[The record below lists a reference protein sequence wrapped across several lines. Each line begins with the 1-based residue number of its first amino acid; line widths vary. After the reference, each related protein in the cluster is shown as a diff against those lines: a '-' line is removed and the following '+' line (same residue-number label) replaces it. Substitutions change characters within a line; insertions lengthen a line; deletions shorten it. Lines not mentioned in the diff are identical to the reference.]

1 MKASAMNDM
10 QRRPLVLVVDDDP
23 SVRGIV
29 AELVLE
35 LGYDVQCAENGAEA
49 LEHMTSGPRPSL
61 VLLDLVMPVMSGWEL
76 LDAIRGRVDLETLPI
91 VLFTASG
98 RLVGERVASD
108 PSLRRPV
115 LHKPID
121 PDLLLAMVSS
131 LCESDRDI
139 DEAPSDLLPKF

>member
-1 MKASAMNDM
+1 MNDV

>member
-1 MKASAMNDM
+1 MNDV

-29 AELVLE
+29 AELVAE
-35 LGYDVQCAENGAEA
+35 LGYDVECAENGAEA
-49 LEHMTSGPRPSL
+49 LERMTMGRRPSL

-76 LDAIRGRVDLETLPI
+76 LDAIRGRVDLETMPI
-91 VLFTASG
+91 VVFTASG
-98 RLVGERVASD
+98 RLVGERIAHD
-108 PSLRRPV
+108 PAMRRPI

-121 PDLLLAMVSS
+121 PDLLLAMVST